1 MRSSAFSLLFLV
13 MTSNSFAMLPAGWT
27 LECRTTLSTGPQAPV
42 TTAHPM
48 NGNMGDF
55 NSVMNGGS
63 TSNLRVANEARSNA
77 IAGSLSQAQ
86 ALQSYAQNLVF
97 YNQQQAQVSPPF
109 AATELPT
116 VDELLRTAPRH
127 TNQPIDL
134 ASIPNP
140 QESDLPYQ
148 FHSAPGEFRREL
160 VQQYADLYKINP
172 RGFQRE
178 TAKELGLL
186 STQSADQS
194 YVAGDLQEATLFKE
208 IGKAFLDIA
217 GGLDP
222 ATGLGRSTFELF
234 TGRNLITGAQLS
246 AIERSF
252 AFLGVATL
260 GGANTARAVTRMF
273 HVFDGAGRLLR
284 ERAAFQV
291 AIHEG
296 QVLYDRVGSLI
307 TKTLQRHQIINI
319 HSAEYINF
327 NYSERFA
334 QYTRNGTPPF
344 QLGSHVI
351 EAKTLTDD
359 SKFVRLHAEGALP
372 SGWVMRRSAIEGLT
386 TGEIRLKFAIPANIT
401 HISDIHVPKNELFL
415 RGNIQ
420 DHGGGLSGAV
430 QYYFQNISADWFKNT
445 RIF

>member
-172 RGFQRE
+172 RGFKRE

-217 GGLDP
+217 VGLDP

-296 QVLYDRVGSLI
+296 LVLYDRVGHLLPGF
-307 TKTLQRHQIINI
+307 TKNGKILNI
-319 HSAEYINF
+319 HTAEQINTAKF
-327 NYSERFA
+327 SHWPD
-334 QYTRNGTPPF
+334 TPPF
-344 QLGSHVI
+344 QLGSHVV
-351 EAKTLTDD
+351 EFKTLRE
-359 SKFVRLHAEGALP
+359 SQWVRVHTGSNETGNWIMRKSSIVGLTSHEIQIKYALP
-372 SGWVMRRSAIEGLT
+372 SLPTYV
-386 TGEIRLKFAIPANIT
+386 
-401 HISDIHVPKNELFL
+401 SDVHVPGGTTIL

-420 DHGGGLSGAV
+420 NHGLGGQGIL
-430 QYYFQNISADWFKNT
+430 QYYIDLTRDELRRVDWFRNM
-445 RIF
+445 RSL

>member
-116 VDELLRTAPRH
+116 VDELLRTAPRQ

-172 RGFQRE
+172 RGFKRE

-217 GGLDP
+217 VGLDP

-284 ERAAFQV
+284 ERAAFQA

-296 QVLYDRVGSLI
+296 QVLYDRVGGVLVGI
-307 TKTLQRHQIINI
+307 TKNHHITAI
-319 HSAEYINF
+319 HTAEDVNRLF
-327 NYSERFA
+327 PEHWLPR
-334 QYTRNGTPPF
+334 PF
-344 QLGSHVI
+344 QFRTHVV
-351 EAKTLTDD
+351 EFQTLKD
-359 SKFVRLHAEGALP
+359 SQWVRVHGIDNQAR
-372 SGWVMRRSAIEGLT
+372 SWIMRRSAIEGLT
-386 TGEIRLKFAIPANIT
+386 PQQIAEKFALGDRIPT
-401 HISDIHVPKNELFL
+401 HLSDVFVPKGSNLF
-415 RGNIQ
+415 RGNI
-420 DHGGGLSGAV
+420 GNIGNAPEGAI
-430 QYYFQNISADWFKNT
+430 QYYLKEFDAAWFQNM
-445 RIF
+445 RPL